1 MMQKWFSQDSAKFIM
16 SFAGIPL
23 LFGGETKLN
32 VRRKLRKEGK
42 EGSFPKKTKNANSP
56 IAAQSIHLKLNS
68 KDLMVTVLMEKQVIF
83 N

>member
-1 MMQKWFSQDSAKFIM
+1 M

-32 VRRKLRKEGK
+32 VRRKLRK

-68 KDLMVTVLMEKQVIF
+68 KDLMVTVLMESK
-83 N
+83 